1 MPSVT
6 DDISPAKPLPPAPPA
21 APMPPRPG
29 DRAEGKR
36 VVAAAFYSILAVLV
50 LYHGIQGDVGVP
62 SWVSRWAPTPSICG
76 GAAASSSSSC
86 RSGCG
91 CPWRAC
97 ASFAGGVERPPAGHL
112 ITHLNDHLTERNV
125 S

>member
-50 LYHGIQGDVGVP
+50 LYHGIQGDVGGTLVGLALGAYAVYL
-62 SWVSRWAPTPSICG
+62 WRG
-76 GAAASSSSSC
+76 G
-86 RSGCG
+86 RVVILIL
-91 CPWRAC
+91 PVWLWLPL
-97 ASFAGGVERPPAGHL
+97 AGLRFL
-112 ITHLNDHLTERNV
+112 RRRR
-125 S
+125 